1 MANRKKK
8 ERIKLTDEA
17 AITPELV
24 RYVLRKCLQGRLR
37 MPTEA
42 AIHKLSIILER
53 WRQHYIGCQVFVPLK
68 REAGL
73 RAGQLLATL
82 HNLKIKYEAGTA
94 VVPTLKR
101 KIEKIDDAV
110 YSICCLQ
117 EEEIVSETVEVL
129 GWKWLSNALPGDF
142 IEAIH
147 TTNPGREIGISDN
160 GPLSRFIAAIA
171 PHLTGEH
178 PTARSVSTQ
187 LKVLRSHASRR

>member
-24 RYVLRKCLQGRLR
+24 RYVLRECLQGGLR

-53 WRQHYIGCQVFVPLK
+53 WRQHYIGCQIFIPLK

-73 RAGQLLATL
+73 RASQLLATL
-82 HNLKIKYEAGTA
+82 YNLKIEYEAGIA
-94 VVPTLKR
+94 IVPTLKR
-101 KIEKIDDAV
+101 KIEKINDAV
-110 YSICCLQ
+110 SSIRCLQ
-117 EEEIVSETVEVL
+117 EEEIVSLTVEVL